1 MIVKFLIDNIL
12 VGSGNEEGSGNGGD
26 CLNND
31 DEDCQEPCKYI
42 TPLKTARISD

>member
-12 VGSGNEEGSGNGGD
+12 VGGPDFEGSGNEGD

-31 DEDCQEPCKYI
+31 DEDCQEPRKYI
-42 TPLKTARISD
+42 PIY